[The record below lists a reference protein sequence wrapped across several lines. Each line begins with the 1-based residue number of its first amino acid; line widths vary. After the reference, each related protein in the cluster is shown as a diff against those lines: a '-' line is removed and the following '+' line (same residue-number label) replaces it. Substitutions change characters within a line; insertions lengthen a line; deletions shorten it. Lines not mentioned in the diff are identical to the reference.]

1 MGEPQ
6 PLEQRRPLALQPLE
20 LQQLQLL
27 EPQPL
32 EQRRQL
38 ALQPLELQQPQLL
51 EPQPL
56 EQRRP
61 LALQPL
67 QLQQP
72 QLQPPQQPLQQPLL
86 LPNSLYARI
95 KGEQSSDIESIL
107 QHGTS
112 VTLKAHIVEGSN
124 R

>member
-72 QLQPPQQPLQQPLL
+72 LL

>member
-6 PLEQRRPLALQPLE
+6 LLEQQQLQEQPPQVQLEPQLLEQRQP
-20 LQQLQLL
+20 
-27 EPQPL
+27 
-32 EQRRQL
+32 L

-51 EPQPL
+51 EPQLL
-56 EQRRP
+56 EQQRP

-72 QLQPPQQPLQQPLL
+72 QLQPPQQPQPQQPLQQPLL

-112 VTLKAHIVEGSN
+112 VTLKAHIVEGCN
-124 R
+124 W

>member
-1 MGEPQ
+1 MG
-6 PLEQRRPLALQPLE
+6 E
-20 LQQLQLL
+20 LQQPQLL

-32 EQRRQL
+32 EQQRPL

-51 EPQPL
+51 EPQLL
-56 EQRRP
+56 EQQRP

-67 QLQQP
+67 QLQQ
-72 QLQPPQQPLQQPLL
+72 QQLQQPLL

-112 VTLKAHIVEGSN
+112 VTLNAHIVEGCN
-124 R
+124 W

>member
-1 MGEPQ
+1 MG
-6 PLEQRRPLALQPLE
+6 
-20 LQQLQLL
+20 
-27 EPQPL
+27 
-32 EQRRQL
+32 
-38 ALQPLELQQPQLL
+38 QPQLL

-67 QLQQP
+67 ELQQPQLLEPQLLEQQQPLALQPLQLQQP
-72 QLQPPQQPLQQPLL
+72 QLQPPQQPQPQQPLQQPPQQQQQLQQPLL
-86 LPNSLYARI
+86 LPSNLYVRI

>member
-1 MGEPQ
+1 MG
-6 PLEQRRPLALQPLE
+6 
-20 LQQLQLL
+20 
-27 EPQPL
+27 
-32 EQRRQL
+32 
-38 ALQPLELQQPQLL
+38 QQPQLL

-61 LALQPL
+61 LVLQPLELQQPQLLEPQLLEQQRPLALQPL
-67 QLQQP
+67 QPQQP
-72 QLQPPQQPLQQPLL
+72 QLQPPQQPQPQQPHQQPLQQQQLL

-112 VTLKAHIVEGSN
+112 VTLKAHIVEGCN
-124 R
+124 W

>member
-6 PLEQRRPLALQPLE
+6 PLEQQRP
-20 LQQLQLL
+20 
-27 EPQPL
+27 
-32 EQRRQL
+32 L

-56 EQRRP
+56 EQLRPLALQLLELQQPQLLEPQLLEQQRP

-67 QLQQP
+67 QQPLQQ
-72 QLQPPQQPLQQPLL
+72 QQQQQQLQQPLL
-86 LPNSLYARI
+86 LPNSLYAKI

-112 VTLKAHIVEGSN
+112 VTLKAHIVEGCN
-124 R
+124 W

>member
-1 MGEPQ
+1 MGEQPPQ
-6 PLEQRRPLALQPLE
+6 VQLEPQLLEQRQP
-20 LQQLQLL
+20 
-27 EPQPL
+27 
-32 EQRRQL
+32 L

-56 EQRRP
+56 EQQRP

-72 QLQPPQQPLQQPLL
+72 QLQPPQQPQPQQPLQQPLQQQQQLQQPLL

>member
-1 MGEPQ
+1 MGQLLEPQ

-20 LQQLQLL
+20 LQQPQLP

-32 EQRRQL
+32 EQRRL
-38 ALQPLELQQPQLL
+38 
-51 EPQPL
+51 
-56 EQRRP
+56 

-72 QLQPPQQPLQQPLL
+72 QLQPPQQPQPQQPLQQPPQQQLQQPLL
-86 LPNSLYARI
+86 LPNNLYVRI

-107 QHGTS
+107 
-112 VTLKAHIVEGSN
+112 
-124 R
+124 

>member
-6 PLEQRRPLALQPLE
+6 PLEQRRPLV
-20 LQQLQLL
+20 
-27 EPQPL
+27 
-32 EQRRQL
+32 
-38 ALQPLELQQPQLL
+38 LQPLELQQPQLL
-51 EPQPL
+51 EQ
-56 EQRRP
+56 QRP

-72 QLQPPQQPLQQPLL
+72 QLQPPQQPQPQQPLQQPQQQQQQQQQLQQPLL

-112 VTLKAHIVEGSN
+112 VTLKAHIVEGCN
-124 R
+124 W

>member
-1 MGEPQ
+1 MG
-6 PLEQRRPLALQPLE
+6 
-20 LQQLQLL
+20 
-27 EPQPL
+27 
-32 EQRRQL
+32 
-38 ALQPLELQQPQLL
+38 ELQQPQLL

-67 QLQQP
+67 ELQQPQLLEPQLLEQQRPLALQPLQLQQP
-72 QLQPPQQPLQQPLL
+72 QLQPQPQQPLQQQPQQLQQPLL

-112 VTLKAHIVEGSN
+112 VTLNAHIVEGCN
-124 R
+124 W

>member
-6 PLEQRRPLALQPLE
+6 PLEQQ
-20 LQQLQLL
+20 
-27 EPQPL
+27 
-32 EQRRQL
+32 RQL
-38 ALQPLELQQPQLL
+38 ALQPLELQEPQLL
-51 EPQPL
+51 EQ
-56 EQRRP
+56 QRP

-67 QLQQP
+67 QP
-72 QLQPPQQPLQQPLL
+72 QLQPPQQPQPQQPLQQQQQQLQQPLL

-112 VTLKAHIVEGSN
+112 VTLKAHIVEGCN
-124 R
+124 W

>member
-6 PLEQRRPLALQPLE
+6 LLEQRQP
-20 LQQLQLL
+20 
-27 EPQPL
+27 
-32 EQRRQL
+32 L

-51 EPQPL
+51 EPQLL
-56 EQRRP
+56 EQQRP

-72 QLQPPQQPLQQPLL
+72 QLQPQPQQPLQQPPQQQQQQLQQPLL

-112 VTLKAHIVEGSN
+112 VTLNAHIVEGCN
-124 R
+124 W

>member
-1 MGEPQ
+1 MG
-6 PLEQRRPLALQPLE
+6 PLE
-20 LQQLQLL
+20 LQQPQLM
-27 EPQPL
+27 EPQPP
-32 EQRRQL
+32 EQQRQL

-51 EPQPL
+51 EQ
-56 EQRRP
+56 QRP

-67 QLQQP
+67 QPQQP
-72 QLQPPQQPLQQPLL
+72 QLQPPQQQALQQQQQQQLQQPLL

-112 VTLKAHIVEGSN
+112 VTLKAHIVEGCN
-124 R
+124 W